1 MIENIKNSNV
11 SEKKSIIVDSDK
23 LKIELRNDSKD
34 LDFQAQVDE
43 EFKIVD

>member
-23 LKIELRNDSKD
+23 LKIELKNDSKD
-34 LDFQAQVDE
+34 LEFQA
-43 EFKIVD
+43 